1 MTIYCKLWKS
11 SKFKKTLIKLLPFTK
26 DYTSITKKP
35 PQLPRIPQDASTIPS
50 SPSFLHV
57 LSPSYFY
64 FQLSSLETKA
74 EPNTLSS
81 LESQEATYSPRACNY
96 TALCVSIPA
105 PLSLLWISPGR
116 IFGGLARGHSAKI
129 DLAGPVRKRGEC
141 GVRSA
146 QWKQR
151 DGLSSSAL
159 SLLRICRLANRLHPR
174 WKLGF
179 SRLFLKSDGAVSRL
193 LAVKWSWDFFF
204 LETGGGGRSRKG
216 IEEVGWFIKG

>member
-1 MTIYCKLWKS
+1 MPLPSHHLPHSSMYFLPPISISNSLLSERKHTLFTRKS
-11 SKFKKTLIKLLPFTK
+11 RGNVLPTRV
-26 DYTSITKKP
+26 
-35 PQLPRIPQDASTIPS
+35 QLHGPVRINPCPS
-50 SPSFLHV
+50 
-57 LSPSYFY
+57 
-64 FQLSSLETKA
+64 
-74 EPNTLSS
+74 
-81 LESQEATYSPRACNY
+81 
-96 TALCVSIPA
+96 
-105 PLSLLWISPGR
+105 LSLLWISPGR